1 MLAVA
6 LLGFYS
12 TNGQL
17 TVQPT
22 LIYKCPNETVSFTCT
37 GRQIMSLAWIMEPYF
52 DESDGFS
59 YIVDFVV
66 QMTVETSFRH
76 TRYISSNVTNITEVN
91 GSRAD
96 MTTIKPFNVNNG
108 TIITCKSETNAYGT
122 LFLAGKKKL
131 HFLKNMSLKFS

>member
-6 LLGFYS
+6 VLGFYS

-59 YIVDFVV
+59 YVVDFVV
-66 QMTVETSFRH
+66 QMTVETSFKH

-96 MTTIKPFNVNNG
+96 MTIMLTIKPFSVNNG

-122 LFLAGKKKL
+122 LFLAGKRNCI
-131 HFLKNMSLKFS
+131 F